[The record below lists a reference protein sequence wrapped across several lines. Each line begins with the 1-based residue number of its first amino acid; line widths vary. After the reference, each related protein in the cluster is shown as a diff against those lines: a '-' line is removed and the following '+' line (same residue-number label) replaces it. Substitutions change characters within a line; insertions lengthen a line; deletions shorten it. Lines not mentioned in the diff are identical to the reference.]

1 MTKMTG
7 GQAIIDSLIAND
19 VTQVFGV
26 PGAHLDYSFSAMYDR
41 SDEINIIHA
50 RHEQGAAY
58 MAYGFA
64 QSTGKVGAFF
74 VVPGPGLLNACA
86 AISTGYACN
95 TPMLCICGQIPRRK

>member
-7 GQAIIDSLIAND
+7 GQAIVDSLIANGVD
-19 VTQVFGV
+19 LVFGV
-26 PGAHLDYSFSAMYDR
+26 PGAQLDYSFSAMYDR
-41 SDEINIIHA
+41 SNEIKVIHT

-74 VVPGPGLLNACA
+74 VVP
-86 AISTGYACN
+86 
-95 TPMLCICGQIPRRK
+95 

>member
-7 GQAIIDSLIAND
+7 GQAIIDSLIANG

-64 QSTGKVGAFF
+64 QSTGESRGIFCCAGA
-74 VVPGPGLLNACA
+74 GA
-86 AISTGYACN
+86 S
-95 TPMLCICGQIPRRK
+95 